1 MKIADRLK
9 KHILVD
15 ENAVVIDLKK
25 SQGSWIV
32 DEETGK
38 QYMDCFSQFAS
49 QPLGW
54 NHPKVVAQKD
64 RLLDAAISKVA
75 NSDMYTK
82 EYVEFVEKFAEFT
95 PDHPYHFYVSGG
107 ALGVENALKAA
118 FDWKYQKYG
127 KEDMD
132 VIHLENCFH
141 GRSGYTMSLTN
152 NGDPD
157 NPKVDGY
164 PKFEW
169 TRILNPKINF
179 PILDDANYLSD
190 LERREKT
197 SLDQAE
203 AALKNR
209 NVAAIIIEP
218 IQGEGGDNHF
228 RDEYLVGLRQL
239 ADQYEAMLI
248 FDEVQAG
255 VGLTGEF
262 WAYQNFSVVPDM
274 ISFGKKMQTCG
285 FAASDRIT
293 TEKNNVFTVPS
304 RINSTWGGNIVDMVR
319 STMYLEIIEED
330 DLVNNAKSV
339 GNHLLSRLEAM
350 GLDNARGKGLWIA
363 FDHPNRD
370 QVISDL
376 FDKGMFVLSCGSD
389 SIRLRPHLD
398 FSVQDAD
405 LAADLI
411 SQVV

>member
-1 MKIADRLK
+1 M
-9 KHILVD
+9 
-15 ENAVVIDLKK
+15 
-25 SQGSWIV
+25 
-32 DEETGK
+32 
-38 QYMDCFSQFAS
+38 
-49 QPLGW
+49 
-54 NHPKVVAQKD
+54 
-64 RLLDAAISKVA
+64 
-75 NSDMYTK
+75 
-82 EYVEFVEKFAEFT
+82 
-95 PDHPYHFYVSGG
+95 
-107 ALGVENALKAA
+107 GVENALKAA

-248 FDEVQAG
+248 FDEVQTG

>member
-1 MKIADRLK
+1 MKAAEKLI

-15 ENAVVIDLKK
+15 HNAIVIDLEK
-25 SQGSWIV
+25 SEGSWIV
-32 DEETGK
+32 DKETGK
-38 QYMDCFSQFAS
+38 TYLDCFSQFAS

-54 NHPKVVAQKD
+54 NHPKIAKQKD
-64 RLLDAAISKVA
+64 RLLNAALHKVA
-75 NSDMYTK
+75 NSDMYTE
-82 EYVEFVEKFAEFT
+82 EYVEFVETFAEFT

-157 NPKVDGY
+157 NPKVVGY
-164 PKFEW
+164 PKFKW

-179 PILDDANYLSD
+179 SNSNDAD
-190 LERREKT
+190 LEAREKT
-197 SLDQAE
+197 SLNQAE
-203 AALKNR
+203 AALKNG
-209 NVAAIIIEP
+209 NVAAIIVEP

-228 RDEYLVGLRQL
+228 RDEYLVGLRKL

-248 FDEVQAG
+248 FDEVQTG

-285 FAASDRIT
+285 FASSKRIT
-293 TEKNNVFTVPS
+293 TEKDNVFTVPS

-319 STMYLEIIEED
+319 ATICLEIIKED
-330 DLVNNAKSV
+330 NLVKNAQDV
-339 GNHLLSRLEAM
+339 GNHLLSKLESM

-363 FDHPNRD
+363 FDHVDRD
-370 QVISDL
+370 KVIADL
-376 FDKGMFVLSCGSD
+376 FEKGVFVLPCGSN
-389 SIRLRPHLD
+389 SVRLRPHLD
-398 FSVQDAD
+398 FTVQEAD
-405 LAADLI
+405 ILTDYI
-411 SQVV
+411 QQVV